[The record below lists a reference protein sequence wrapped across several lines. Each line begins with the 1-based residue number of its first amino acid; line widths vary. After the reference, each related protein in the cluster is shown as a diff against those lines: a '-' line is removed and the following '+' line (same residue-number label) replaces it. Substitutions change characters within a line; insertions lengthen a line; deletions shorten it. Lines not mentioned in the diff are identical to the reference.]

1 MLIIILTDKDCDSVG
16 ALHDISQVFSFQLL
30 DGVVAGV
37 LLHHQP
43 LQDALLPLEVPSVND
58 SLVAEVLEEDNC
70 RKREDANT
78 FGKSLVLQ
86 LDDGNP
92 SGVGVVV
99 DVLELLEHSVTLLAV
114 GVRVEEDG
122 EELVPGDQLLE
133 HLLVDLLNLVRDLH
147 DVWIGQPVQHF
158 FVVIKV
164 PIKFHIV
171 ALPGKYICI
180 RKFSTY
186 FYLK

>member
-1 MLIIILTDKDCDSVG
+1 MEIIILTDKDCDSVG
-16 ALHDISQVFSFQLL
+16 ALHDIPQVFSFQLL

-86 LDDGNP
+86 LDDGDP

-133 HLLVDLLNLVRDLH
+133 HLLVDLLNLVGDLH
-147 DVWIGQPVQHF
+147 CVRISQPVQHLLIIQQ
-158 FVVIKV
+158 VSIKLD
-164 PIKFHIV
+164 IV
-171 ALPGKYICI
+171 SFPEE
-180 RKFSTY
+180 S
-186 FYLK
+186 

>member
-1 MLIIILTDKDCDSVG
+1 MINLLIIILTDKDCDSVG

-58 SLVAEVLEEDNC
+58 SLVAEILEEDNC

-86 LDDGNP
+86 LDNGNP

-114 GVRVEEDG
+114 GVGVEEDG

-133 HLLVDLLNLVRDLH
+133 HLLVHFLNLVRDLH
-147 DVWIGQPVQHF
+147 DVGICEPVQHF
-158 FVVIKV
+158 LVIVQVSVELDVV
-164 PIKFHIV
+164 P
-171 ALPGKYICI
+171 LPGKEVCT
-180 RKFSTY
+180 KKTA
-186 FYLK
+186 